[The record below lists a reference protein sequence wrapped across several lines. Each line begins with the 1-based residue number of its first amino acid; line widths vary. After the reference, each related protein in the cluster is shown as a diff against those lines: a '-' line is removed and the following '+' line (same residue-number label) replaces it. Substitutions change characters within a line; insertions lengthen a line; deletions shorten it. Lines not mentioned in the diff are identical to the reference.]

1 MVERMSALRSLAHR
15 LAPRAEEL
23 GIQPVPQEHRTG
35 TWLDLFAINFAFGIN
50 PLYFVMGAIGVTTF
64 DLPLWWAVAGLSVAQ
79 LISYVILATV
89 AHLGCDYGI
98 PGQVGMRAFLGFW
111 GARGL
116 SSGYRT
122 VAALYWFAVQA
133 VTTAFAVQ
141 ALAEALAGWHLR
153 VVPIALVLGAFHAL
167 LAVLGFDVLR
177 YATKVILP
185 LAVVFLV
192 VIITLYMRSNDPR
205 FAVGH
210 VFDSPGHHLTW
221 VHFSAYVTLVIGS
234 QLTFL
239 PSIADF
245 SRYTR
250 SRRDS
255 DIGLYTSAMLSAV
268 IVTFVGGFGAVAVG
282 AVKNPFEIGAGLTSS
297 KVVLAFLLLAVIV
310 QSTGVNIINAYNVGM
325 SLANAVPRL
334 GRILATA
341 IGAVVAV
348 ALSSQPDLLTS
359 AADWITNLGNV
370 SAPLAGAVMV
380 DYLVV
385 KRQRIDVAGLY
396 DPRGPYRYLFGVN
409 LAAAVAIAVAIV
421 VYYVMPHAESKAAW
435 GFGVAAALYWVLSKV
450 QQRLPALAGAST
462 NA

>member
-1 MVERMSALRSLAHR
+1 MPAI
-15 LAPRAEEL
+15 EEI
-23 GIQPVPQEHRTG
+23 GIQPVAREQRTG

-50 PLYFVMGAIGVTTF
+50 PLYFVMGAIGVVTF
-64 DLPLWWAVAGLSVAQ
+64 NLPLWWAVIGLSVAQ
-79 LISYVILATV
+79 LLSYGILATI
-89 AHLGCDYGI
+89 AHMGTDHGI

-141 ALAEALAGWHLR
+141 ALFQALAGWHLR
-153 VVPIALVLGAFHAL
+153 VVPVALVLGAVHAT

-185 LAVVFLV
+185 LGVAFLV
-192 VIITLYMRSNDPR
+192 VIIVLFVRSDDPR
-205 FAVGH
+205 FAVGR

-268 IVTFVGGFGAVAVG
+268 TVTFVGGFGAVAIG
-282 AVKNPFEIGAGLTSS
+282 AVKNPFEVGAGLTGS
-297 KVVLAFLLLAVIV
+297 KVVLAFLLVAVIV

-334 GRILATA
+334 GRIVATA
-341 IGAVVAV
+341 IGAVAAV

-359 AADWITNLGNV
+359 AADWITNLGNL
-370 SAPLAGAVMV
+370 SAPLAGVVMV

-385 KRQRIDVAGLY
+385 KRQRIDVDGLY
-396 DPRGPYRYLFGVN
+396 DPRGPYRYFAGINV
-409 LAAAVAIAVAIV
+409 AAVAAIAVAAV
-421 VYYVMPHAESKAAW
+421 VYYLLPHLLSKAAW
-435 GFGVAAALYWVLSKV
+435 GFGVAAAVYWVLSTV
-450 QQRLPALAGAST
+450 QQRIPALAGPAH
-462 NA
+462 

>member
-1 MVERMSALRSLAHR
+1 M
-15 LAPRAEEL
+15 PTIEEL
-23 GIQPVPQEHRTG
+23 GIQPVPREQRTG
-35 TWLDLFAINFAFGIN
+35 TWVDLFAINFAFGIN
-50 PLYFVMGAIGVTTF
+50 PLYFVMGAIGVVTF
-64 DLPLWWAVAGLSVAQ
+64 NLPLWWAIIGLSLAQ
-79 LISYVILATV
+79 LLAYVILATV
-89 AHLGCDYGI
+89 AHMGADHGI

-111 GARGL
+111 GARVL

-141 ALAEALAGWHLR
+141 ALFEALAGWHVR
-153 VVPIALVLGAFHAL
+153 VVPVALVLGAVQAI

-185 LAVVFLV
+185 LGVAFLV
-192 VIITLYMRSNDPR
+192 VIIVLYVRSDDPR

-210 VFDSPGHHLTW
+210 VFDSPGRHLTW
-221 VHFSAYVTLVIGS
+221 VHFSAYVTLILGS

-255 DIGLYTSAMLSAV
+255 DIGLYSSAMLSAV
-268 IVTFVGGFGAVAVG
+268 TVTFVGGFGAMAIG
-282 AVKNPFEIGAGLTSS
+282 AVKNPFEIGAGLTGS
-297 KVVLAFLLLAVIV
+297 KAVLAFLLVAVVV

-334 GRILATA
+334 SRVAATTIGA
-341 IGAVVAV
+341 IGAV
-348 ALSSQPDLLTS
+348 ALSSQPDVLTS
-359 AADWITNLGNV
+359 AASWIIHLGNIA
-370 SAPLAGAVMV
+370 SPLAGVVMV

-396 DPRGPYRYLFGVN
+396 DPRGPYRYLAGVN
-409 LAAAVAIAVAIV
+409 VAAAVAIGVAVA
-421 VYYVMPHAESKAAW
+421 VYYVMPHSESKAAW

-450 QQRLPALAGAST
+450 QQRVPALAGGGEQ
-462 NA
+462 

>member
-1 MVERMSALRSLAHR
+1 MPAV
-15 LAPRAEEL
+15 EEL
-23 GIQPVPQEHRTG
+23 GIQPVPREQRTG
-35 TWLDLFAINFAFGIN
+35 TWVDLFAINFAFGIN
-50 PLYFVMGAIGVTTF
+50 PLYFVMGAIGVVTF
-64 DLPLWWAVAGLSVAQ
+64 NLPLWWAVAGLTVGQ
-79 LISYVILATV
+79 LFSYAILATA
-89 AHLGCDYGI
+89 AHMGSDYGI

-111 GARGL
+111 GARVL

-141 ALAEALAGWHLR
+141 ALALALAGWHLR
-153 VVPIALVLGAFHAL
+153 VVPVALVLGAFHAI

-185 LAVVFLV
+185 LAIAFLV
-192 VIITLYMRSNDPR
+192 VIIVLFVRSDDPR

-255 DIGLYTSAMLSAV
+255 DIGLYTSALLSAV

-282 AVKNPFEIGAGLTSS
+282 AVKNPFEVGAGLTGS
-297 KVVLAFLLLAVIV
+297 KAVLAFLLVAVIV

-334 GRILATA
+334 GRIIATA

-385 KRQRIDVAGLY
+385 KRQRIDVDGLY
-396 DPRGPYRYLFGVN
+396 DPRGPYRYFAGVN
-409 LAAAVAIAVAIV
+409 VAAAVAIAVAIV
-421 VYYVMPHAESKAAW
+421 VYYVMPHSLSKAAW
-435 GFGVAAALYWVLSKV
+435 GFGVAAALYWGLSKV
-450 QQRLPALAGAST
+450 QQRVPALAGGRAG
-462 NA
+462 

>member
-1 MVERMSALRSLAHR
+1 M
-15 LAPRAEEL
+15 PTIEEI
-23 GIQPVPQEHRTG
+23 GIQPVAREHRTG

-50 PLYFVMGAIGVTTF
+50 PLYFIMGAIGVITF
-64 DLPLWWAVAGLSVAQ
+64 SLPLWWAVIGLAVGQ
-79 LISYVILATV
+79 LISYAILATV
-89 AHLGCDYGI
+89 AHLGADYGV

-111 GARGL
+111 GARVL

-122 VAALYWFAVQA
+122 VAALYWFGVQA

-141 ALAEALAGWHLR
+141 ALAEALVGWHLR
-153 VVPIALVLGAFHAL
+153 VVPVALVLGAFHAI

-185 LAVVFLV
+185 LAVAFLV
-192 VIITLYMRSNDPR
+192 VIIVLFVRTDDPR

-210 VFDSPGHHLTW
+210 VFDSPGQHLTW
-221 VHFSAYVTLVIGS
+221 VHFSAFVTLVIGS

-255 DIGLYTSAMLSAV
+255 DFGLYTSAMLSAV
-268 IVTFVGGFGAVAVG
+268 TVTFVGGFGAVAVG
-282 AVKNPFEIGAGLTSS
+282 AVKNPFEIGPELTGS
-297 KVVLAFLLLAVIV
+297 KAVLAFLLLAVIV

-325 SLANAVPRL
+325 SLANAVPQL
-334 GRILATA
+334 GRIVATA
-341 IGAVVAV
+341 IGAVAAV

-385 KRQRIDVAGLY
+385 KRQRIDVPGLY
-396 DPRGPYRYLFGVN
+396 DPRGPYRYFAGVN
-409 LAAAVAIAVAIV
+409 IAAAAAIAVAIV
-421 VYYVMPHAESKAAW
+421 VYYLMPHSLSKAAW
-435 GFGVAAALYWVLSKV
+435 GFGVAATLYWVLSTV
-450 QQRLPALAGAST
+450 QQRIPALAGPARIR
-462 NA
+462 

>member
-1 MVERMSALRSLAHR
+1 MAILDALARR
-15 LAPRAEEL
+15 LTPRAEEL
-23 GIQPVPQEHRTG
+23 GIQPVPKEVRTG
-35 TWLDLFAINFAFGIN
+35 SWLDLFAINFAFGIN
-50 PLYFVMGAIGVTTF
+50 PLYFVMGAIGVATF
-64 DLPLWWAVAGLSVAQ
+64 NLPLWWAVAGLSLGQ
-79 LISYVILATV
+79 LLSYAVLATV
-89 AHLGCDYGI
+89 AHTGSDYGI

-116 SSGYRT
+116 SSPYRM
-122 VAALYWFAVQA
+122 VAAAYWFGVQA

-153 VVPIALVLGAFHAL
+153 IVPVALVLAAFHAI

-177 YATKVILP
+177 YATRVILP
-185 LAVVFLV
+185 LALAFLA
-192 VIITLYMRSNDPR
+192 VILVLFVKSDDPR
-205 FAVGH
+205 FAAGR

-221 VHFSAYVTLVIGS
+221 VHFSAYVTLVVGS

-255 DIGLYTSAMLSAV
+255 DIGLYSSALLSAV

-282 AVKNPFEIGAGLTSS
+282 TVKNPFEVGALLTGN
-297 KVVLAFLLLAVIV
+297 KVLLAFLLVAVIV

-325 SLANAVPRL
+325 SLANTVPRL
-334 GRILATA
+334 GRVGATA
-341 IGAVVAV
+341 IGAVAAV

-370 SAPLAGAVMV
+370 SAPLGGVVMV

-385 KRQRIDVAGLY
+385 KRRQIDVQGLY
-396 DPRGPYRYLFGVN
+396 QPHGPYRYFAGLNV
-409 LAAAVAIAVAIV
+409 AAAVALAVAIV
-421 VYYVMPHAESKAAW
+421 VYYVMPHSLFKAAW
-435 GFGVAAALYWVLSKV
+435 GFGVAAVLYWGLSLV
-450 QQRLPALAGAST
+450 QQRIPALAGGSAR
-462 NA
+462 NDA